1 MEEETLMLLSMKD
14 SKNVAD
20 ALANKTAQK
29 ILSYITRNQEAT
41 ESELAEKLNIPLPTI
56 HYNIQQLKK
65 SNLIKSKEFFW
76 SKKGKK
82 MRVFTLA
89 KKYIIIA
96 PSKSKSSLKQ
106 LKGLLPVALIS
117 VIGAGFLSLFQKS
130 KATVLERG
138 QDFTANIQP
147 ESMGKALAEDATQK
161 ATDVVANN
169 ATEFC
174 QLHPESCIISEP
186 NIALWFLLGSLFAI
200 ILVFIINKIK
210 N

>member
-1 MEEETLMLLSMKD
+1 MLLSMKD

-29 ILSYITRNQEAT
+29 ILSYIAENQEAT
-41 ESELAEKLNIPLPTI
+41 ESELAEKLNVPLPTI

-65 SNLIKSKEFFW
+65 ANLLKSKEFFW

-82 MRVFTLA
+82 MRLFTLA

-96 PSKSKSSLKQ
+96 PSKSKTSLKQ

-117 VIGAGFLSLFQKS
+117 VIGAGLISLFQRS
-130 KATVLERG
+130 KALGIVNEDSTFDSITKPTME
-138 QDFTANIQP
+138 T
-147 ESMGKALAEDATQK
+147 LAKQAADSGMTEN
-161 ATDVVANN
+161 VISN
-169 ATEFC
+169 ATNLPPQTFT
-174 QLHPESCIISEP
+174 EP

-200 ILVFIINKIK
+200 VLTLIINKIK
-210 N
+210 KN

>member
-14 SKNVAD
+14 SKAVAD

-29 ILSYITRNQEAT
+29 ILSYIAENKEAT
-41 ESELAEKLNIPLPTI
+41 ESELAEKLNVPLPTI
-56 HYNIQQLKK
+56 HYNIQQLKN
-65 SNLIKSKEFFW
+65 SNLLKTKEFFW

-96 PSKSKSSLKQ
+96 PSKSKTSLKQ
-106 LKGLLPVALIS
+106 LKGLLPVAIIS
-117 VIGAGFLSLFQKS
+117 VIGAGLIALFQKS
-130 KATVLERG
+130 KTTLLDSG
-138 QDFTANIQP
+138 QNIAANIP
-147 ESMGKALAEDATQK
+147 ETAGKTLAEEATKQTTDAI
-161 ATDVVANN
+161 ANN
-169 ATEFC
+169 ITQIPQTIQE
-174 QLHPESCIISEP
+174 L

-210 N
+210 KN